1 MGPIRSAALGRPL
14 DSLGRAREAGVA
26 VVEAAFAPVGRL
38 AELRVAVPEVP
49 GRSSLALV
57 LEARLAVPEADV
69 LELGTRDNGAE
80 ARAADLVLGRSSR
93 SLARV
98 SEARL
103 AVPEADILTL
113 GARVTGEGG
122 ATSVEERA
130 KAVALRDALIEV
142 LGRSLASLGQ
152 SFEGDVAPLVE
163 ARVSVVEGVGRAVAS
178 LARIVEARAAAVGV
192 PVPASGDE
200 GGLTITT
207 VPLSLAG
214 RDVPDPSISPS
225 RIGVTSSLSDGSSSS
240 AIGTCN
246 AEQAR
251 KIGKKSATSAP
262 YAIHQQG

>member
-1 MGPIRSAALGRPL
+1 M
-14 DSLGRAREAGVA
+14 
-26 VVEAAFAPVGRL
+26 
-38 AELRVAVPEVP
+38 RVAVPEVP
-49 GRSSLALV
+49 GRSSGSLDRV
-57 LEARLAVPEADV
+57 LEARWAVPAAET
-69 LELGTRDNGAE
+69 LELGDRDNDAE
-80 ARAADLVLGRSSR
+80 ARAADLVLGLSSR
-93 SLARV
+93 LLARML
-98 SEARL
+98 EIRL
-103 AVPEADILTL
+103 PVPEADILTL

-152 SFEGDVAPLVE
+152 SFEGDVAPLDEARIAPLVE

-178 LARIVEARAAAVGV
+178 LARIVEARAAAFEV

-214 RDVPDPSISPS
+214 RDVPDASISPS
-225 RIGVTSSLSDGSSSS
+225 RIGVTSSLSDGCSSS

-246 AEQAR
+246 A
-251 KIGKKSATSAP
+251 G
-262 YAIHQQG
+262 

>member
-1 MGPIRSAALGRPL
+1 
-14 DSLGRAREAGVA
+14 VA

-122 ATSVEERA
+122 A